1 MTSFIHYRSAKPS
14 QTANS
19 SGPSPGFRAL
29 APLAFAVATMIAS
42 PATAQSVTGATSG
55 QFVQAGLEID
65 YAIIPA
71 LTLKAYPLGDEE
83 RNMHGGIPSSAHA
96 NHFMVAVFDAE
107 THQRISDAFI
117 SATVREVGAN
127 GQTRMLE
134 PMDIGNA
141 VTYGNY
147 FDIWPATHYRV
158 TMSVSVSQL
167 MSPHEVQFQFEG
179 E

>member
-14 QTANS
+14 RMANS
-19 SGPSPGFRAL
+19 SGPSPGFRVL
-29 APLAFAVATMIAS
+29 APLAFAVATMIVS
-42 PATAQSVTGATSG
+42 PAAAQSVTGATSG

-71 LTLKAYPLGDEE
+71 STLKAYPLGDEE
-83 RNMHGGIPSSAHA
+83 RNMHGGIPNNPHA
-96 NHFMVAVFDAE
+96 NHFMVAVFDAQ
-107 THQRISDAFI
+107 THQRISEASI
-117 SATVREVGAN
+117 SASVWEIGAN

-134 PMDIGNA
+134 PMDIESA

-158 TMSVSVSQL
+158 TMSVTAPQL
-167 MSPHEVQFQFEG
+167 MSPHEVQFQFQG